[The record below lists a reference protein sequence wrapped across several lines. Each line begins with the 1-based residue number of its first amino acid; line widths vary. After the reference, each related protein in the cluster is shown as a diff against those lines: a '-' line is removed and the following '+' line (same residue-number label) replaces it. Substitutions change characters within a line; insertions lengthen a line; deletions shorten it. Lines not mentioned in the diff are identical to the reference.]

1 MYQLHDAETG
11 AAVGVISDEQ
21 FQFLIDHLEEESEQ
35 DQDYYINRDTL
46 DTFEEDEEADPA
58 FVALL
63 RKALGDREEMEIRW
77 SKA

>member
-11 AAVGVISDEQ
+11 AAIGVISDDQ

-35 DQDYYINRDTL
+35 DRDYYINRDTL
-46 DTFEEDEEADPA
+46 DTFEEEDADPA
-58 FVALL
+58 LVALL
-63 RKALGDREEMEIRW
+63 RKALGDREGMDIRW

>member
-11 AAVGVISDEQ
+11 AAIGVISDDQ

-46 DTFEEDEEADPA
+46 DGFEEEEADPA
-58 FVALL
+58 LVALL
-63 RKALGDREEMEIRW
+63 RKALGDRDGMDIHW